1 MRQFDF
7 SGEVGGKCAERRKI
21 DDRDTDQ
28 NGDAKVER
36 LGDQCSEA
44 TAFDLGL
51 SKFAENQE
59 IGPAGQPGSG
69 GFTGAEQPV
78 CVQDTAPGMRPPV
91 VGYAVEL
98 ACRKIKQMHVAFHTI
113 RFRLA

>member
-21 DDRDTDQ
+21 DDRNTDQ
-28 NGDAKVER
+28 NGHGKFER

-44 TAFDLGL
+44 TSFDLGL

-59 IGPAGQPGSG
+59 VSPIGQSG
-69 GFTGAEQPV
+69 
-78 CVQDTAPGMRPPV
+78 
-91 VGYAVEL
+91 
-98 ACRKIKQMHVAFHTI
+98 
-113 RFRLA
+113 